1 MKIGL
6 CSTRLG
12 TKFTRFS
19 WAKYWGV
26 EVLKSQSVNWT
37 STLCSSLK
45 CVFHSNTS
53 CKMYFHAHVSC
64 VIKWQKCQFWQK
76 SAGEWEWT
84 LGPPS
89 ALSSS
94 WRQDFPMTL
103 SPSTYR
109 HSLTSELWSE
119 LRSELKFELRSTE
132 RFYQPAFLWQIT
144 MFLFRQQPRD
154 ASEWAGCGRHHG
166 GHARGHSTQ
175 WPQET
180 AQEQASN
187 CVFAFYFYIMG

>member
-12 TKFTRFS
+12 TKFTWFS

-26 EVLKSQSVNWT
+26 DKSQSVNWT
-37 STLCSSLK
+37 LGASTLCSSLK
-45 CVFHSNTS
+45 CVSYSYTS
-53 CKMYFHAHVSC
+53 CKMYFHAHVSYC
-64 VIKWQKCQFWQK
+64 VSQIIKWQKCCQFWQK

-132 RFYQPAFLWQIT
+132 RFYQPAFLWDLT
-144 MFLFRQQPRD
+144 DNNVSF
-154 ASEWAGCGRHHG
+154 
-166 GHARGHSTQ
+166 
-175 WPQET
+175 
-180 AQEQASN
+180 
-187 CVFAFYFYIMG
+187 